1 MITIGRC
8 GFVTPPSNFMRH
20 LKSMDRRLDC
30 VFRPEHE
37 HFVITYQ
44 RPYGE
49 PVNLHCVKASDG
61 GFRQPDNRDL
71 KVIYDGDM
79 SNKRPEVELQK
90 RAYEL
95 LSVREES
102 QKKSKEMFRDMTKDD
117 RIQLM
122 NAFQKAHGVGKNKA
136 AFRPVTYKPKGQ
148 VF

>member
-1 MITIGRC
+1 MIKPER
-8 GFVTPPSNFMRH
+8 GFMKN
-20 LKSMDRRLDC
+20 LKNLDRRLDC

-117 RIQLM
+117 RHSLM
-122 NAFQKAHGVGKNKA
+122 NSFRKAHGIGKNAPK
-136 AFRPVTYKPKGQ
+136 FRQITYKPKGQ

>member
-1 MITIGRC
+1 MIKPER
-8 GFVTPPSNFMRH
+8 GFLRN
-20 LKSMDRRLDC
+20 LKSMDKRLDC

>member
-1 MITIGRC
+1 MIKPER
-8 GFVTPPSNFMRH
+8 GFLRN
-20 LKSMDRRLDC
+20 LKNLDRRLDC

-79 SNKRPEVELQK
+79 SNKNARLELER

-95 LSVREES
+95 QRSNDKYDQKTRELIRE
-102 QKKSKEMFRDMTKDD
+102 RTKDD
-117 RIQLM
+117 KIQLM
-122 NAFQKAHGVGKNKA
+122 DVFQRRTGIGKKKA
-136 AFRPVTYKPKGQ
+136 AFRPIPYKPKGIVYGQ
-148 VF
+148 NDVA

>member
-1 MITIGRC
+1 MK
-8 GFVTPPSNFMRH
+8 N
-20 LKSMDRRLDC
+20 LKNLDRRLDC
-30 VFRPEHE
+30 VFRPEHG

-122 NAFQKAHGVGKNKA
+122 NAFQKAYGVGKNKA